1 MYQNVPITERV
12 KRIRK
17 KYRTTKPKIDL
28 NRYKLVTEF
37 YMENPDITGILKR
50 AKNLRNLF
58 EKMPTPV
65 NEDELIVGFAAET
78 YRGCALYPENSFWW
92 FMDEIDTL
100 PTRDVDPYDIDQE
113 TYDYIK
119 KTGHFWDKNCM
130 SAIIDQYLPEGYK
143 DKNVVG
149 SGVLNFV
156 AKGNTQNPIG
166 HFCGNFWTV
175 VDKGF
180 GAIRD
185 EAKAKM
191 DELEE
196 KGIQGDEGKRY
207 SFYRAVYIVSEGII
221 IYTKRY
227 AKECEKTGRDL
238 YRSKA

>member
-1 MYQNVPITERV
+1 MIKGGVKMYQNVPITERV

-149 SGVLNFV
+149 SGV
-156 AKGNTQNPIG
+156 
-166 HFCGNFWTV
+166 
-175 VDKGF
+175 
-180 GAIRD
+180 
-185 EAKAKM
+185 
-191 DELEE
+191 
-196 KGIQGDEGKRY
+196 
-207 SFYRAVYIVSEGII
+207 
-221 IYTKRY
+221 
-227 AKECEKTGRDL
+227 
-238 YRSKA
+238 